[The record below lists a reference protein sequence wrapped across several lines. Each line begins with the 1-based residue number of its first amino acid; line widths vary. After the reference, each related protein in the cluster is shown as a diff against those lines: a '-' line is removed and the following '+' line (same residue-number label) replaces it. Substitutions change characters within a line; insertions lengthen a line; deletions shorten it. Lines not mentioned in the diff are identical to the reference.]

1 MLSIDDEVAFI
12 WSPQDRRVCA
22 TIVYVLSRYGTILQY
37 TLPTIPL
44 ENLSAVVRIS
54 RYMIM

>member
-1 MLSIDDEVAFI
+1 MLSIEDEVSFI

-22 TIVYVLSRYGTILQY
+22 TIMYVLSRYGTILQY
-37 TLPTIPL
+37 ALPTIPL